1 VKAYE
6 LIDHTADVGVRAFG
20 RTLEELFR
28 HAAVGMFDIIADL
41 GSVGSAETA
50 DIELTAQGLEDLYL
64 LWHQELLFRSAVDR
78 RVYKEFLFQELSET
92 KLRATLKG
100 ETFHPDKQSLKK
112 EIKAVTYHQLKVERT
127 RDGWVGEVIFD
138 I

>member
-1 VKAYE
+1 MKAYE

-41 GSVGSAETA
+41 GSVGNAETA
-50 DIELTAQGLEDLYL
+50 DIELTAQGVEDLYL

-92 KLRATLKG
+92 RLRATLKG
-100 ETFHPDKQSLKK
+100 EAFRPAKQSLRK
-112 EIKAVTYHQLKVERT
+112 EIKAVTYHALRVQKTKE
-127 RDGWVGEVIFD
+127 GWVGEVIFD